1 MRDSFQRI
9 KVRDKQMTGE
19 RVLIVEDE
27 GILAIELK
35 DKLEKLGYIVPA
47 TASTGAEAIELSANY
62 RPDLILMDIVLKG
75 DMDGIEAADK
85 IHSILKVPIIYLTA
99 YADDGTV
106 KRAKVTEPFGY
117 LVKPYNEKEL
127 QIALEMALYRHTM
140 EKLRESH
147 HWLETVLRS
156 MGDAVIATD
165 NDGHITFVNPS
176 AERLT
181 GLKHDDAAGKSL
193 DELIKIIDEETMT
206 PVNSL
211 ISMALNKNSAVT
223 STGSNLLSTV
233 DEKHVPIDY
242 IASPITDVQG
252 VVMGVVLILK
262 DLTSQRAAEIE
273 SKIRDMAMASSINAL
288 CITDKNGTI
297 KYVNAPFY
305 ELWGYNEDEVIG
317 RSASEIYRM
326 DAKIS
331 EIETALSEEGRWT
344 GETAAIRKDGTSF
357 FANLSVNGIY
367 DHLSRPVYTAYSFVD
382 ITNLKKAQDELKKYI
397 TKLQKTDVRTDELAE
412 ELSRSFK
419 SSYELMLKLYTLLS
433 NDPAYKDGEIAK
445 CLIETKE
452 SIDMVGNLVEELE
465 LCSLP
470 YSLYLS
476 LIALYQLK
484 VEDFGK

>member
-1 MRDSFQRI
+1 
-9 KVRDKQMTGE
+9 MTDE

-35 DKLEKLGYIVPA
+35 EKLEKLGYNVPA
-47 TASTGAEAIELSANY
+47 TASTGAEAIELAANH

-75 DMDGIEAADK
+75 DMDGIEAAGK
-85 IHSILKVPIIYLTA
+85 IHSTLKVPIIYLTA

-147 HWLETVLRS
+147 HWLETVLKS
-156 MGDAVIATD
+156 MGDCVIATD

-176 AERLT
+176 AEKLT
-181 GLKHDDAAGKSL
+181 GLEHDDAVGKSL
-193 DELIKIIDEETMT
+193 DDVIKIIDEETMT

-211 ISMALNKNSAVT
+211 INTALNKNSAVT
-223 STGSNLLSTV
+223 STGSNLLSTANGK
-233 DEKHVPIDY
+233 DVPIDY
-242 IASPITDVQG
+242 IASPIADVQG

-262 DLTSQRAAEIE
+262 DQTSQRVAEIE
-273 SKIRDMAMASSINAL
+273 SKIRDTAMASSINAL
-288 CITDKNGTI
+288 CITDINGTI

-305 ELWGYNEDEVIG
+305 ELWGFKEDEVIG
-317 RSASEIYRM
+317 KLASEICRR
-326 DAKIS
+326 DAKFS
-331 EIETALSEEGRWT
+331 EIEIALHNKGRWT
-344 GETAAIRKDGTSF
+344 GEPAAVRKDGTNF
-357 FANLSVNGIY
+357 FAKLSVNNIY
-367 DHLSRPVYTAYSFVD
+367 DHLGRPIYIVYSFVD
-382 ITNLKKAQDELKKYI
+382 ITNLKKAQEELKKYI

-412 ELSRSFK
+412 ELSRNFK
-419 SSYELMLKLYTLLS
+419 LSYELMLKLYTLLS
-433 NDPAYKDGEIAK
+433 NDPAYKYGEIAK
-445 CLIETKE
+445 CLAETKE

-484 VEDFGK
+484 VEDFGKKKEI